1 MLLMARHIRPSEAQ
15 EKNGFCCVRACIR
28 TRIQVIAPCASVRD
42 ADNRARRHSAE
53 MNGERAEQETRAARL
68 SSTFTRYGHPSHLT
82 DTEISTRQPILGSFC
97 SGSSSSRFWDD
108 IAYAQHVEAEQDQH
122 GHCTIYVHT
131 VLHDRTSRA
140 QIHGRFACF
149 VPSV

>member
-1 MLLMARHIRPSEAQ
+1 MAFAA
-15 EKNGFCCVRACIR
+15 CVRAYVHGSKLLPRVPLFATQTIGPGLL
-28 TRIQVIAPCASVRD
+28 TVTVT
-42 ADNRARRHSAE
+42 ARRHFAE

-68 SSTFTRYGHPSHLT
+68 SSTFTRYGHLSHLT
-82 DTEISTRQPILGSFC
+82 DTEISKRQPILGSFC
-97 SGSSSSRFWDD
+97 SSSSSSCSRFWDD